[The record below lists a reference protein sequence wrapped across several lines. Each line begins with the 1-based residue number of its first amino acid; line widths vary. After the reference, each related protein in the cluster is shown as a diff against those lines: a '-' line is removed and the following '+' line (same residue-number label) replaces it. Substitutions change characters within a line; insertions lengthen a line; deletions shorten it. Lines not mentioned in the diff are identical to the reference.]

1 MIEVQD
7 LKKTYGSVVALDG
20 VSFRVPDGTIYGLLG
35 PNGAGKST
43 TIAILAGLTRAT
55 SGQALVGGYDVQTDA
70 QNAKR
75 ALGYVPQEIVL
86 YEELNARENLEFFG
100 GLYGLRGN
108 GLRER
113 VEGLLGTIDLG
124 EHAKRPAE
132 TYSGGMK
139 RRLNLA
145 CGLVHRPRVVLL
157 DEPTVG
163 IDPQARL
170 HILEMVRDIARE
182 GTTILYTTH
191 YLHEAEDLCERI
203 AIIDHGRILAEG
215 TLTELRA
222 AVGERDLVTVRG
234 RFDATAV
241 QTLVARLDGAVE
253 VLSVKEDELV
263 LACNSGGDTFGRL
276 VRGFGELGDPREI
289 SLRQPSLEN
298 LFIKLTGRELRE

>member
-1 MIEVQD
+1 MIEVED

-20 VSFRVPDGTIYGLLG
+20 VSFRVPDGSIYGLLG

-55 SGQALVGGYDVQTDA
+55 GGRALVGGHDVQTDA

-75 ALGYVPQEIVL
+75 ALGYVPQEVVL

-100 GLYGLRGN
+100 GLYGLRG
-108 GLRER
+108 GALRER
-113 VEGLLGTIDLG
+113 VDGLLATIDLG

-170 HILEMVRDIARE
+170 HILEMVRTIARE

-191 YLHEAEDLCERI
+191 YLHEAEDLCERV

-234 RFDATAV
+234 RFEATAV
-241 QTLVARLDGAVE
+241 QALVARLDGAAE
-253 VLSVKEDELV
+253 ILSVKEDELL
-263 LACNSGGDTFGRL
+263 LACSSGGDVFGRL
-276 VRGFGELGDPREI
+276 VRSFGELGDPREI

>member
-1 MIEVQD
+1 MIEVED

-20 VSFRVPDGTIYGLLG
+20 VSFRVPDGSIYGLLG

-43 TIAILAGLTRAT
+43 TIAVLAGLTRAT
-55 SGQALVGGYDVQTDA
+55 GGRALVDGHDVQTDA

-75 ALGYVPQEIVL
+75 ALGYVPQEVVL

-100 GLYGLRGN
+100 GLYGLRG
-108 GLRER
+108 GALRER
-113 VEGLLGTIDLG
+113 VDALLATIDLG
-124 EHAKRPAE
+124 EHAKRTAE

-170 HILEMVRDIARE
+170 HILEMVRAIARE

-234 RFDATAV
+234 RFEATAV
-241 QTLVARLDGAVE
+241 QALVARLDGAAE
-253 VLSVKEDELV
+253 ILSVKEDELV
-263 LACNSGGDTFGRL
+263 LACSSGGDVFGRL